1 MAPISD
7 SLWLKVDFS
16 GSGSDGV
23 LEQVLALSFTGQK
36 VPCLG
41 RRQFFPLW
49 TEFVTTAELSA
60 IVHCICKWEVRTG
73 ITNKGASGQ
82 WGVLDGFVVVKYG
95 VPEYF
100 LPYPDCWATRQCSQ
114 NLDE

>member
-1 MAPISD
+1 M
-7 SLWLKVDFS
+7 
-16 GSGSDGV
+16 
-23 LEQVLALSFTGQK
+23 
-36 VPCLG
+36 
-41 RRQFFPLW
+41 
-49 TEFVTTAELSA
+49 
-60 IVHCICKWEVRTG
+60 RTG

-100 LPYPDCWATRQCSQ
+100 LPYPDCWATLQCSQ